1 MPATQTQNS
10 AQDGSDI
17 SQLFEPL
24 SILERLVEGQVK
36 YAQILSKQ
44 EEHLSA
50 LRKQKDLQLIL
61 DPKYI
66 EFQDS
71 RQRKREIERQWHDE
85 ILKWNPLQNW
95 PPDEDRSLYDILSPV
110 SVEQEQL
117 WTTWQYQA
125 AYPNTADFLA
135 KATSKPPRIQRIPK
149 DILTSVKN
157 SRSRVSYYSF
167 LQTGE
172 ETVVEKWSS
181 EDPVAEETGKK
192 VPMPQRM
199 WNIVQRRVVADRTGK
214 SGRVGERLPSR
225 LLCIE
230 DISPVVAAILL
241 ASTPR

>member
-10 AQDGSDI
+10 AQDASDI

-95 PPDEDRSLYDILSPV
+95 PSDEDRSLYDILSPV

-135 KATSKPPRIQRIPK
+135 KATSKPPRIQRIPN

-172 ETVVEKWSS
+172 ETVVGKWSS
-181 EDPVAEETGKK
+181 EGPVAEETRKK

-199 WNIVQRRVVADRTGK
+199 
-214 SGRVGERLPSR
+214 
-225 LLCIE
+225 
-230 DISPVVAAILL
+230 
-241 ASTPR
+241 

>member
-1 MPATQTQNS
+1 MPVTQTQNS
-10 AQDGSDI
+10 AQDASDI

-24 SILERLVEGQVK
+24 SILERLVEGQVQH
-36 YAQILSKQ
+36 AQILSKQ

-50 LRKQKDLQLIL
+50 LQKQKDLQLIL

-85 ILKWNPLQNW
+85 ILMWDPLQDW
-95 PPDEDRSLYDILSPV
+95 PSDEDRSLYDILSPV

-149 DILTSVKN
+149 DVLTSVKN

-167 LQTGE
+167 LQTGK
-172 ETVVEKWSS
+172 ETVVETWSS
-181 EDPVAEETGKK
+181 EDPVAEEPGKK

-199 WNIVQRRVVADRTGK
+199 WNTVQRRVVADRTGK
-214 SGRVGERLPSR
+214 SGRVRERLPSR

-241 ASTPR
+241 ASTPK

>member
-1 MPATQTQNS
+1 MPATQTHSS
-10 AQDGSDI
+10 AQDASDI
-17 SQLFEPL
+17 PQLSEPL

-36 YAQILSKQ
+36 HAQILCKQ

-50 LRKQKDLQLIL
+50 LRKQKDLQLSL

-85 ILKWNPLQNW
+85 ILLWDPLQNW
-95 PPDEDRSLYDILSPV
+95 PPDEDRSLYDVLSPV
-110 SVEQEQL
+110 SGEQEQPR
-117 WTTWQYQA
+117 TTWQYQA
-125 AYPNTADFLA
+125 AYPNTAADFLA
-135 KATSKPPRIQRIPK
+135 KAASKPPRIQRIPN

-172 ETVVEKWSS
+172 ETVVGKWSS
-181 EDPVAEETGKK
+181 EGPVAEETRKK

-199 WNIVQRRVVADRTGK
+199 
-214 SGRVGERLPSR
+214 
-225 LLCIE
+225 
-230 DISPVVAAILL
+230 
-241 ASTPR
+241 